1 MASSSF
7 VAFEPC
13 VVDKATSAWVGVA
26 YSSQETLIVEQHE
39 QLSHQAEPS
48 HVVDGCCVQLRTRPV
63 RRIDRGGD
71 VDFAVVFAISND
83 RSGRG
88 LFR

>member
-1 MASSSF
+1 MLSSM
-7 VAFEPC
+7 
-13 VVDKATSAWVGVA
+13 
-26 YSSQETLIVEQHE
+26 SSCPIKQN
-39 QLSHQAEPS
+39 PS
-48 HVVDGCCVQLRTRPV
+48 HVVDGSCVQLRTRPV

-83 RSGRG
+83 LAVAG